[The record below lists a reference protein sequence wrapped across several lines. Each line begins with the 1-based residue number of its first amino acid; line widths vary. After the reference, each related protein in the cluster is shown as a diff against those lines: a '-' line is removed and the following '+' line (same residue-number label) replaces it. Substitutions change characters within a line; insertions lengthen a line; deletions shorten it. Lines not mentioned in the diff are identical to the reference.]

1 MRGDRSR
8 GISGNLYLK
17 DTIRKSM
24 PFDPQRAL
32 KPLRKLARTLSDP
45 SRDLTLEGVHDLRRQ
60 CYRVESM
67 MSAFALDSE
76 RKGAQLLETI
86 EPIRKKTGEMRFEI
100 TARATQAAY
109 ALLAS
114 QISLQ

>member
-1 MRGDRSR
+1 
-8 GISGNLYLK
+8 
-17 DTIRKSM
+17 
-24 PFDPQRAL
+24 
-32 KPLRKLARTLSDP
+32 
-45 SRDLTLEGVHDLRRQ
+45 
-60 CYRVESM
+60 M

-76 RKGAQLLETI
+76 RKGAQLLKTI
-86 EPIRKKTGEMRFEI
+86 EPIRKETGEMRFEI